1 MAHTA
6 RRPGT
11 CAAVFLGCRL
21 SRSRRPRLGRPFG
34 RRMRSAMQKPRPG
47 RHSPGVRA
55 YEEAGKGEGACQ
67 CSRRKVSI
75 PSEAET
81 ERTCTSPPAPWY
93 VPVPPVMAPLY
104 GALLPRMISA

>member
-1 MAHTA
+1 M
-6 RRPGT
+6 R
-11 CAAVFLGCRL
+11 CRL
-21 SRSRRPRLGRPFG
+21 PRLSIVPLATAASRSPFRASHAIG
-34 RRMRSAMQKPRPG
+34 YAEPRPG

-67 CSRRKVSI
+67 CSRRKASI